1 MLSVISPKSQTQSRS
16 LRCPQLTSSS
26 VARTLLADDAPAAAA
41 QGSQDEDA
49 ASAEASTVSLGNM
62 SQRTEALVGE
72 LARDLEPSLDMIT
85 SFLVADRSRKEGL

>member
-1 MLSVISPKSQTQSRS
+1 
-16 LRCPQLTSSS
+16 
-26 VARTLLADDAPAAAA
+26 
-41 QGSQDEDA
+41 
-49 ASAEASTVSLGNM
+49 M